1 MSYPK
6 SVILTEVGP
15 RDGLQ
20 TVSAAISSERKIE
33 IISRLVDAGLK
44 QIQVTSFVHPKW
56 VPQMA
61 DAEQVCAGLPEIDGV
76 TYSGL
81 VLNAKGVER
90 AAATGLKRVEA
101 SISTSDT
108 HSRKNANMGLDE
120 AVEHLGTMVRLAQE
134 AGMEARGGL
143 QSVWGCVYEGI
154 PPEERI
160 VDMAKTVLDMGV
172 VALSLA
178 DSTGMGNPVAI
189 ERLLEKILPLCDG
202 VPVVLHLHD
211 TRGLGLVNVIA
222 AMEMGV
228 NQFDTAFGG
237 LGGCPFIEGATG
249 NIATEDT
256 ANMLDV
262 MRIESGVNI
271 KKVASISKALE
282 EAVGSDYFSGKL
294 YKLAL
299 VQT

>member
-1 MSYPK
+1 
-6 SVILTEVGP
+6 
-15 RDGLQ
+15 
-20 TVSAAISSERKIE
+20 
-33 IISRLVDAGLK
+33 
-44 QIQVTSFVHPKW
+44 
-56 VPQMA
+56 
-61 DAEQVCAGLPEIDGV
+61 
-76 TYSGL
+76 
-81 VLNAKGVER
+81 
-90 AAATGLKRVEA
+90 
-101 SISTSDT
+101 
-108 HSRKNANMGLDE
+108 
-120 AVEHLGTMVRLAQE
+120 
-134 AGMEARGGL
+134 
-143 QSVWGCVYEGI
+143 
-154 PPEERI
+154 
-160 VDMAKTVLDMGV
+160 MAKTVLDMGV